1 MSLKN
6 QCVNSD
12 AYWSAETWDPDP
24 STSRDDPGLL
34 HVWAGGLASTGL
46 GLGRDIGPPIDVA
59 ALQIRPTLAELYDV
73 SDSCVGSGSF
83 GIVRPGKHR
92 NSDTICVVKAASK
105 VAAGENYHVSLVDG
119 DLGETLLRMSKE
131 KSHPNLTMYYDILEG
146 CNNFYVVMEELRGP
160 ELLQQVEELFPVTES
175 YIQRI
180 VKQML
185 SGLQHIHD
193 NIGMFHRDV
202 KLANFRFRDCTEGS
216 PLVLLDFGFAASTN
230 IPWDGSKCG
239 TKMFMAPE
247 VVSSSA
253 QTPFLAAIDLWA
265 VGVILYV
272 LLTGDSPIQDV
283 ELKLFAQPGTLT
295 DAASVLDKAMSVQ
308 ELDTASSAAVSL
320 LLELLVIDPQVRT
333 TAARAL
339 EHQFF
344 CVTQDQHQE

>member
-1 MSLKN
+1 
-6 QCVNSD
+6 
-12 AYWSAETWDPDP
+12 
-24 STSRDDPGLL
+24 
-34 HVWAGGLASTGL
+34 
-46 GLGRDIGPPIDVA
+46 
-59 ALQIRPTLAELYDV
+59 
-73 SDSCVGSGSF
+73 
-83 GIVRPGKHR
+83 
-92 NSDTICVVKAASK
+92 
-105 VAAGENYHVSLVDG
+105 
-119 DLGETLLRMSKE
+119 
-131 KSHPNLTMYYDILEG
+131 
-146 CNNFYVVMEELRGP
+146 
-160 ELLQQVEELFPVTES
+160 
-175 YIQRI
+175 
-180 VKQML
+180 
-185 SGLQHIHD
+185 
-193 NIGMFHRDV
+193 
-202 KLANFRFRDCTEGS
+202 
-216 PLVLLDFGFAASTN
+216 
-230 IPWDGSKCG
+230 
-239 TKMFMAPE
+239 MFMAPE